1 MQRNKSKYP
10 NIGYRYEI
18 GGEVMYQVFKPTGAG
33 ANVSVENLD
42 NMSNIIIGRLSTSMI
57 DTLKENGYE
66 VPDYNEEWRIEVNSE
81 CAKALAMMA
90 MKMKKPIRD
99 QSKKSKSTGKIGV
112 EVDAFDLIFNI

>member
-1 MQRNKSKYP
+1 M
-10 NIGYRYEI
+10 YR
-18 GGEVMYQVFKPTGAG
+18 VFKPKGAT

-42 NMSNIIIGRLSTSMI
+42 NMSNIIIGRLNTSMI
-57 DTLKENGYE
+57 DTLKENGYD
-66 VPDYNEEWRIEVNSE
+66 VPDYYEEWGIEVNSE
-81 CAKALAMMA
+81 CAKVLAMMA